1 MLVYEE
7 FVADLAKRGLGS
19 EWADYQGND
28 DYPSFIVRL
37 SFVIGSFNL
46 RDSWGMA
53 GRWLGVNLADYEW
66 IVFFRGSGG
75 RRWVF
80 LKNSQFR

>member
-1 MLVYEE
+1 MGD
-7 FVADLAKRGLGS
+7 FVANFAKRRLRKKK
-19 EWADYQGND
+19 ADYQKSNV
-28 DYPSFIVRL
+28 YPSFIVRL

-53 GRWLGVNLADYEW
+53 GRWLGVNLVDYEW